1 MTIAIV
7 FLIGIIVTVLL
18 GYAAYRNMSGG
29 RRGAQP
35 NPQGQANQPRGWYAI
50 PSWGRQI
57 IVGGVVIILVL
68 AILYAVGSWLF
79 GGGDNKEAEV
89 AESIAP
95 DLAGEGEATLIL
107 KEGEPRKISIPPAHR
122 WDIVPP
128 YPSGWATNNGERD
141 DNYNRIQIFK
151 VVPPEKEVQLKVRIR
166 KCLSAK
172 DCTW

>member
-1 MTIAIV
+1 MIWRIVGIVAVVIFVLGLWYWLHPWSTAVVVLSIFAAVYAWLHDHGWGRLGGAVMIAGVILAIV
-7 FLIGIIVTVLL
+7 ML
-18 GYAAYRNMSGG
+18 GKHY
-29 RRGAQP
+29 
-35 NPQGQANQPRGWYAI
+35 W
-50 PSWGRQI
+50 PS
-57 IVGGVVIILVL
+57 
-68 AILYAVGSWLF
+68 GSWDKTKVPDPLM
-79 GGGDNKEAEV
+79 
-89 AESIAP
+89 SISP